1 MSFIL
6 NNKKIHRN
14 DHKMTNM
21 KQLAKSSF
29 KELFQLQSKTYRK
42 TIIDFK
48 QTNKRRKDTLE
59 KEIQEIKYSVSEK
72 NQKTTHQ
79 QASQQKAGQS
89 IYTLTQGLMT
99 DPT

>member
-21 KQLAKSSF
+21 KQLAKSYF
-29 KELFQLQSKTYRK
+29 KELFQLYSKTYRK

-48 QTNKRRKDTLE
+48 QTNKRRIDTLE

-72 NQKTTHQ
+72 NQKNY
-79 QASQQKAGQS
+79 SLVG
-89 IYTLTQGLMT
+89 LTAESRT
-99 DPT
+99 K